1 MCNIQ
6 LRENDARACGMMS
19 YTTTWNLLLI
29 DTVDA
34 EVSGHPLDAK
44 KVSGHLREYKHTEF
58 VLELTKTGFC
68 EGSLKYNRAVQSAY
82 ESVH

>member
-6 LRENDARACGMMS
+6 LREIDARACGMMS
-19 YTTTWNLLLI
+19 YITTWNLLLI

-34 EVSGHPLDAK
+34 EVSEHPRDAK
-44 KVSGHLREYKHTEF
+44 KVSGHLRKYKDTEF

-68 EGSLKYNRAVQSAY
+68 EGGLK
-82 ESVH
+82 

>member
-19 YTTTWNLLLI
+19 YTTTWNLLLT
-29 DTVDA
+29 DTVDTV
-34 EVSGHPLDAK
+34 VSGHPRDAK
-44 KVSGHLREYKHTEF
+44 KVSSHLREFEDIEF

-68 EGSLKYNRAVQSAY
+68 EGGLK
-82 ESVH
+82 

>member
-1 MCNIQ
+1 M
-6 LRENDARACGMMS
+6 
-19 YTTTWNLLLI
+19 
-29 DTVDA
+29 
-34 EVSGHPLDAK
+34 SGHPLDAK
-44 KVSGHLREYKHTEF
+44 KVSGHLREYKDTEF